1 LAAGV
6 RGAYGPAVP
15 LRGLTR
21 WADAPRRVRVVATA
35 TVLLLAY
42 GTVVHVVQ
50 LVAAGSDPYPG
61 LPGWLR
67 GYFVGLT
74 VLDPLAAVLLARGR
88 RSGVV
93 LSVAVLVT
101 DAAANAWANLVVD
114 TSAGVTL
121 GRVGT
126 AVITVLALV
135 LLAAARPLW
144 RATGPRP

>member
-1 LAAGV
+1 MVAG
-6 RGAYGPAVP
+6 
-15 LRGLTR
+15 
-21 WADAPRRVRVVATA
+21 A

-42 GTVVHVVQ
+42 GTAVHVVQ
-50 LVAAGSDPYPG
+50 LLDAGLAPYPG

-67 GYFVGLT
+67 GYFVSLT
-74 VLDPLAAVLLARGR
+74 VLDPLAAVLLARAR

-93 LSVAVLVT
+93 LAVGVLVT

-114 TSAGVTL
+114 ASPGPTP

-126 AVITVLALV
+126 VVTTGLAVV

-144 RATGPRP
+144 RHASRQLRP

>member
-1 LAAGV
+1 MP
-6 RGAYGPAVP
+6 R
-15 LRGLTR
+15 RGLTR
-21 WADAPRRVRVVATA
+21 WADAPRRVRVVAVA
-35 TVLLLAY
+35 VLLLAY

-50 LVAAGSDPYPG
+50 LLGAGLAPYPQ

-67 GYFVGLT
+67 GYFIGLT
-74 VLDPLAAVLLARGR
+74 VLDPLAAVLLAWAR

-101 DAAANAWANLVVD
+101 DAAANAWANWVVD

-135 LLAAARPLW
+135 LLAAAGPLW